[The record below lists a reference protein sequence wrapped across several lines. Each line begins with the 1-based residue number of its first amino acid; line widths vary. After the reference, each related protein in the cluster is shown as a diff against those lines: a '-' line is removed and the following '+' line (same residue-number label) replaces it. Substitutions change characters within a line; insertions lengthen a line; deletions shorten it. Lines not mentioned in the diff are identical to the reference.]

1 MNWHWYSL
9 FFDPRCILFH
19 TIVMYCLLPS
29 DCLTNE
35 EKSVVLFFIF
45 LPLFFSLSAPLPSRV
60 FLWRKNMTEI
70 VLMIPQMSPFVCN
83 ITNSSLNVFT
93 VVACALWDIQRTECR
108 MKVKKEP
115 QDIILSPF
123 LRWKWKIIIHSLFL
137 STSIYKQGRL
147 GKLVTVCEV
156 LLHIIKIMN

>member
-1 MNWHWYSL
+1 MYPFPHNCNILPSAKWLSYQWGKECCSGFLCFL
-9 FFDPRCILFH
+9 FFFLF
-19 TIVMYCLLPS
+19 V
-29 DCLTNE
+29 
-35 EKSVVLFFIF
+35 
-45 LPLFFSLSAPLPSRV
+45 FFSLSAPLPSRV

-70 VLMIPQMSPFVCN
+70 VLMIPQMSSFVCN